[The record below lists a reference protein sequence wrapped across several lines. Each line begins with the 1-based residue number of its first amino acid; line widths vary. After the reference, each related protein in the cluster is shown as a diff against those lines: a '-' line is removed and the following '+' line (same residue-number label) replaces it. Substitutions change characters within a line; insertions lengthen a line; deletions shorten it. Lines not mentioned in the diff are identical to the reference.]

1 MIRMSPHGRS
11 ARGRAA
17 DTAARPPTRTKSS
30 ISVVTNKTF
39 KTSVLVPAAMLLMQ
53 EWVQLPYP
61 SQRALRVVVP
71 KRTTFLS
78 PLRNLGSRPPT
89 KNQWPR
95 RPKEFHAMTVAGN
108 DQRNLTGSFTGLRV
122 LDFSTTI
129 AGPHCTRMLAD
140 MGAEVIKIET
150 EEGETMR
157 TRPPVRNNSSTVFG
171 QLNVGKNSLVL
182 DLKSPKG
189 LEAVRRLVAAAD
201 VLVENFRPGVMRRL
215 KLDHAA
221 LHEVNPKLVYCS
233 ISGYGQTGPSS
244 ELPAYA
250 PVIHAASG
258 YEMAHLAY
266 QPGRSRPDYCGIYH
280 ADVLTGVYAF
290 GAISA
295 ALYQRTATRLGQH
308 IDVSMLESM
317 LSLTLNET
325 QWSQF
330 EVKPTQR
337 PMFGPIETADGYVMV
352 AIASEKTFQ
361 SLMKVIGHP
370 EWVSDPRFALYAD
383 RRENWGSLMQGVEAW
398 SRAVTTEQCLV
409 ALNEHGVPSSAYR
422 TVAEA
427 LRDPQLAHR
436 GALATVEDG
445 GGSFKV
451 MNLPF
456 RMSGA
461 RVCAAKRV
469 STLGEHTRAYLKETG
484 LSEDEIAAF
493 AGKPPV
499 AARG

>member
-1 MIRMSPHGRS
+1 MTGRQN
-11 ARGRAA
+11 AA
-17 DTAARPPTRTKSS
+17 DNSTKA
-30 ISVVTNKTF
+30 F
-39 KTSVLVPAAMLLMQ
+39 Q
-53 EWVQLPYP
+53 
-61 SQRALRVVVP
+61 
-71 KRTTFLS
+71 
-78 PLRNLGSRPPT
+78 
-89 KNQWPR
+89 
-95 RPKEFHAMTVAGN
+95 
-108 DQRNLTGSFTGLRV
+108 GLRV

-150 EEGETMR
+150 ADGETMR
-157 TRPPVRNNSSTVFG
+157 TRPPVRNQCSTAFG

-182 DLKSPKG
+182 DLKSADG
-189 LEAVRRLVAAAD
+189 IDVVRRLVATAD

-215 KLDHAA
+215 KLDYGA
-221 LHEVNPKLVYCS
+221 LRELNPKLIYCS
-233 ISGYGQTGPSS
+233 ISGYGQTGPSA

-266 QPGRSRPDYCGIYH
+266 QPGRNRPDYCGIYH

-295 ALYQRTATRLGQH
+295 ALHQRHGSQRGQH

-317 LSLTLNET
+317 LSLTLNEM

-330 EVKPTQR
+330 EVKPSQR

-370 EWVSDPRFALYAD
+370 EWVTDPRFAVYAD
-383 RRENWGSLMQGVEAW
+383 RRDNWADLMNGVESW
-398 SRAVTTEQCLV
+398 SRSVTTKVCLV
-409 ALNEHGVPSSAYR
+409 ALHDNGVPCSAYR

-427 LRDPQLAHR
+427 LNDPQIAHR
-436 GALATVEDG
+436 GALSEVTDG
-445 GGSFKV
+445 GGTFKV
-451 MNLPF
+451 LNLPF

-461 RVCAAKRV
+461 SVMPAKRMA
-469 STLGEHTRAYLKETG
+469 TLGEHTVAYLRETG
-484 LSEDEIAAF
+484 LSDAQIAAF
-493 AGKPPV
+493 TGKPLV
-499 AARG
+499 AEPG